1 MDRSGLQRL
10 VPIFLVCIVVVLAVA
25 ALVSLG
31 RTLFGGG
38 SRVEAPVNTGQEALT
53 STLADRSVR
62 MNVRGPI
69 VARENFYTYRVTISP
84 DARNMTT
91 YRGYLG
97 DKVDTLQMQ
106 NDAQA
111 YGQFVHALAYANYMS
126 GTPLSGKA
134 DDTTGICASGYV
146 YEFEVRQGENSVQK
160 LWTTTCGG
168 STGSLRSNLSQIVGL
183 FRSQIPDYSEL
194 LRKINL

>member
-10 VPIFLVCIVVVLAVA
+10 VPIFLVCIVIVLAVA

-31 RTLFGGG
+31 RTLFGGNIQ
-38 SRVEAPVNTGQEALT
+38 VEAPVNSGMQELT

-62 MNVRGPI
+62 MSVRGPI
-69 VARENFYTYRVTISP
+69 VARENYYTYKITISP

-91 YRGYLG
+91 YHGYLG
-97 DKVDTLQMQ
+97 DEAESMQMQ

-111 YGQFVHALAYANYMS
+111 YGQFVHALAYANMMN
-126 GTPLSGKA
+126 GVPLSKEA
-134 DDTTGICASGYV
+134 DDTTGICASGYL
-146 YEFEVRQGENSVQK
+146 YEFEVRQGDNSVQR

-168 STGSLRSNLSQIVGL
+168 SLGSLKANLSQVVGL
-183 FRSQIPDYSEL
+183 FRQQIPEYSKL
-194 LRKINL
+194 LRKINF